1 VSRLKL
7 FVDQICTARKYTNR
21 LLDATDIKD
30 WFRQPHE
37 GVTHIAWQ
45 VGHLAMA
52 DYRLGLDRI
61 RGPRPEDE
69 SLISTSFLQLFG
81 RDSVPAEAAKYP
93 SLADIRNV
101 FDRVH
106 AQMLTE
112 LGSLSES
119 DLDAP
124 TLKPHSLFT
133 TKGGSLQ
140 WCAQHEAIHAGQIG
154 LLRRLLGYAPMW

>member
-1 VSRLKL
+1 RSWYSPGSIPMLLTDVAAGGGVVLLPSGPMCNCGGPGGDTRVSRLKL

-101 FDRVH
+101 FDR
-106 AQMLTE
+106 
-112 LGSLSES
+112 
-119 DLDAP
+119 
-124 TLKPHSLFT
+124 
-133 TKGGSLQ
+133 
-140 WCAQHEAIHAGQIG
+140 
-154 LLRRLLGYAPMW
+154 